1 MKFKVGDRVRLI
13 ESLASFDKN
22 AEGEIYEID
31 GHSIGVCFD
40 IKRRGHD
47 LGNYG
52 KKCEYGRGWYVQ
64 ENDIELIKT
73 ESEVPMKDIK
83 YGVKYDRDTDPVE
96 FFKSKPQAKKRIQ
109 ELLDDPE
116 VKKESIYLFQVGKVE
131 KVQRLQNFELVK
143 V

>member
-1 MKFKVGDRVRLI
+1 MKFKVGDRVKTSCVDSEILPNVVCELHMGDSHGYSKNQLHAWDNKGNHCVHQECWKKVSASE
-13 ESLASFDKN
+13 ESMRK
-22 AEGEIYEID
+22 
-31 GHSIGVCFD
+31 
-40 IKRRGHD
+40 
-47 LGNYG
+47 
-52 KKCEYGRGWYVQ
+52 
-64 ENDIELIKT
+64 
-73 ESEVPMKDIK
+73 IK